1 LEKLNIGLLGI
12 IGILILVVFA
22 SGCTGSSNNTTSSNS
37 TSSQQSSAISAPIS
51 VKVDASGAWLG
62 TITDNTG
69 SKSVSGSG
77 SQSFQLS
84 SNPGIVSVV
93 IQKDNSKDAVVNGS
107 ITPDNSS
114 LTVQIVDGQGKVVE
128 TKTTTADA
136 GVVSVSHS
144 F

>member
-1 LEKLNIGLLGI
+1 MGKLDIGLLGI
-12 IGILILVVFA
+12 IGILVLVVFA
-22 SGCTGSSNNTTSSNS
+22 SGCTSSSNNTTSSNS
-37 TSSQQSSAISAPIS
+37 TQSQQSSAISAPVS
-51 VKVDASGAWLG
+51 VKVDASGAWSG
-62 TITDNTG
+62 TIADNTG
-69 SKSVSGSG
+69 SKTVSGSG

-84 SNPGIVSVV
+84 SKPGIVSVV
-93 IQKDNSKDAVVNGS
+93 IQKDNSKDPVVNGT
-107 ITPDNSS
+107 ITPDTSS